1 MSICEWEFASL
12 CKDPDTLEHLAR
24 TSQEEE
30 TLSAIVV
37 NENTENQVLMQLTD
51 CRFPS
56 VRSQIIF
63 HDSVTPDIIEKL
75 AEDDSSEVLA
85 SLAMALTE
93 PHYEDILEKLS
104 ENPNRMVQYALS
116 TNPKTPDIALAT
128 LAKSNSLV
136 ILLNVARHH
145 NIDAAT
151 QEKLSQSPIHALRM
165 AIASNPVTKKYIL
178 MTLCKDPAKDVAA
191 MAQAMLDK
199 QISN

>member
-12 CKDPDTLEHLAR
+12 CKDPATLEHLAR

-136 ILLNVARHH
+136 ILLNVAKHH
-145 NIDAAT
+145 NIDTAT

-178 MTLCKDPAKDVAA
+178 MTLCNDPAKDVAA

>member
-30 TLSAIVV
+30 TLSAIVA

-51 CRFPS
+51 CHFPS

-75 AEDDSSEVLA
+75 AEDDSSEVLT

-93 PHYEDILEKLS
+93 PHYEE
-104 ENPNRMVQYALS
+104 
-116 TNPKTPDIALAT
+116 PDGSVRSVHEFQDAGHCPG
-128 LAKSNSLV
+128 KSG
-136 ILLNVARHH
+136 
-145 NIDAAT
+145 
-151 QEKLSQSPIHALRM
+151 
-165 AIASNPVTKKYIL
+165 
-178 MTLCKDPAKDVAA
+178 
-191 MAQAMLDK
+191 
-199 QISN
+199 

>member
-116 TNPKTPDIALAT
+116 TNPKTPDIALAMRGVAYCIKQKI
-128 LAKSNSLV
+128 LSNYSF
-136 ILLNVARHH
+136 IK
-145 NIDAAT
+145 
-151 QEKLSQSPIHALRM
+151 KLQM
-165 AIASNPVTKKYIL
+165 
-178 MTLCKDPAKDVAA
+178 
-191 MAQAMLDK
+191 
-199 QISN
+199 